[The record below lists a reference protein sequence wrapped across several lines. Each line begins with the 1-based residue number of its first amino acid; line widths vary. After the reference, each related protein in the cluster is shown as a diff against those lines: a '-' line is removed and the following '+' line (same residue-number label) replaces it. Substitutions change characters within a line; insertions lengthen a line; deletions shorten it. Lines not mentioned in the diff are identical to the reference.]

1 MVPTVCTEMGKSFQ
15 CPTGGACRIQV
26 RTSSKDEQKMNLA
39 LEKSLPDSGAV
50 AIISSTPHGGRRCQ
64 EEQLKL
70 LVEGMW

>member
-1 MVPTVCTEMGKSFQ
+1 
-15 CPTGGACRIQV
+15 
-26 RTSSKDEQKMNLA
+26 MNLA

-50 AIISSTPHGGRRCQ
+50 AIMSSTPHGGRRCQ